1 MANTLTPDS
10 TTFKHEVQGLGRD
23 IDTLKTDITHMAH
36 DAAHA
41 ARSGATELRQGAMNA
56 VESAKDKLEGAKD
69 SAVEAAASLK
79 DLISKN
85 PVASIG
91 IAAGVG
97 LLIGLVVF
105 RPRS

>member
-1 MANTLTPDS
+1 MANNLTSDS
-10 TTFKHEVQGLGRD
+10 TTFKHDVQGLGRD
-23 IDTLKTDITHMAH
+23 INTLKEDITHLAH
-36 DAAHA
+36 DAAHT
-41 ARSGATELRQGAMNA
+41 ARSGATELREGARHA
-56 VESAKDKLEGAKD
+56 VDSAKDKLDGAKD

-79 DLISKN
+79 DLISKH

-97 LLIGLVVF
+97 LLIGLVVL